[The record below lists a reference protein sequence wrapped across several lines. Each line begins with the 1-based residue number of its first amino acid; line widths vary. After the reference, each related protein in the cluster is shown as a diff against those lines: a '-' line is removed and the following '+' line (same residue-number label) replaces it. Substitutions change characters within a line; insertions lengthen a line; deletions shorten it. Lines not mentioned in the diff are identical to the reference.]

1 MALINSIVS
10 WFNTKRLS
18 EIEFMK
24 EHPIDTQH
32 EVLTQLLDTAKHTEW
47 GKKHDFQS
55 INALNTFKE
64 RLPIQT
70 YEDTEPYIDRLLRGE
85 QNIFWP
91 SEIKW
96 FAKSSGTTNSKSK
109 FIPVSKEAMENCH
122 FQGGKDILAIYTS
135 LFPETGILKGKGLTL
150 GGSHQINN
158 LSNESYYGDL
168 SAILIQNLPFWADFI
183 RTPDTSI
190 VLLDEWEEKLE
201 RITEATLNENVTSLS
216 GVPSWYLV
224 LLKHVLKVSGKKNI
238 HEIWPNLELFVHGGV
253 CFGPYRDQFNAIL
266 VPDKM
271 NYMETYNASEGFF
284 GIQDKLNDESMLLM
298 LDYGIYYEFIPL
310 ENVNDENPKVL
321 SLEDIELHKN
331 YAIIITTNGGLWRY
345 QIGDTVQFTSLKPF
359 KFKISGRTKL
369 FINAFGEEIII
380 DNAEKAMQLACI
392 KTNAII
398 KDYMG
403 APIFM
408 ANNKKGAHQWL
419 IEFEKAP
426 SNIDEFNY
434 LFDNALMNQN
444 SDYEAKRYK
453 NITLDKPVIS
463 IARSG
468 LFYDWLKKK
477 GKLGGQNKVPRLANN
492 RELIDE
498 VLSMNHI

>member
-1 MALINSIVS
+1 MALINSIIS

-32 EVLTQLLDTAKHTEW
+32 EVLTQLLDTARYTEW

-55 INALNTFKE
+55 ISTLSSFKE

-70 YEDTEPYIDRLLRGE
+70 YEDIETYVDRLRKGE

-122 FQGGKDILAIYTS
+122 FRGGKDILALYTS
-135 LFPETGILKGKGLTL
+135 LFPDTGILKGKGLTL
-150 GGSHQINN
+150 GGSHEINN

-190 VLLDEWEEKLE
+190 VLLDEWEEKLNK
-201 RITEATLNENVTSLS
+201 ITEATMNENVTSLS

-224 LLKHVLKVSGKKNI
+224 LLKHVLTVSGKKSI
-238 HEIWPNLELFVHGGV
+238 HDIWPNLELFVHGGV
-253 CFGPYRDQFNAIL
+253 CFGPYRNQFNSIL

-284 GIQDKLNDESMLLM
+284 GIQDDLNDESMLLM

-321 SLEDIELHKN
+321 SLEEVELYKN

-345 QIGDTVQFTSLKPF
+345 QIGDTVQFTSLKPY

-380 DNAEKAMQLACI
+380 DNAEKAMQLACK
-392 KTNAII
+392 KTNAVL

-408 ANNKKGAHQWL
+408 DDNRKGAHQWL

-434 LFDNALMNQN
+434 LFDNALMGQN

-492 RELIDE
+492 RKLIDE
-498 VLSMNHI
+498 VLSMNQI